1 MSKQT
6 SSPNSS
12 FEHLDLLSF
21 LKSGRTTPFHIFI
34 DFVIPQFLGQL
45 SKRKQHLLNSTQKED
60 SGLQERFDKI
70 EKKLSDMENACGT
83 LKEWEDKVNKEFK
96 DLILKNLD
104 DAFKERTEALENCRG
119 IEILEERLE
128 GAWNVVSMLTNG
140 FSSGNLESRSVK
152 PSRFAKKLKLDFRN
166 MIAESSI
173 LKEIQVVYDGLEDES
188 KRSCL
193 LCFSVFPQNVV
204 IKRKALV
211 HWWVGE
217 KLLSSQTCGDKTDE
231 EKGNNLFAE
240 FIAKGI
246 IESVSKKRRPSSALC
261 KMHPLIR
268 YAVIQLAET
277 NNFIRFHTNGNPT
290 ADFSDK
296 KNKRGFLVTT
306 EEGSSELR
314 ELTYGFRLKQENV
327 GTLFNVNEPY
337 VDLREHS
344 LSEMTNMRVLQ
355 LGRFQDQVKQ
365 ADAVKVFDTE
375 FLKGLK
381 KMKHL
386 RYLSLRGITRVR
398 ELPDSICKLTKL
410 IIVDLHDCQYLEK
423 LPEGI
428 GSLTNLTRLDMSGC
442 NFIRHMPVGLAKLL
456 KLQVLHGFW
465 IGTQAALHD
474 GQDFCKL
481 ATLARK
487 LKCLTKL
494 SINVDER
501 CTDKGL
507 LAKELN
513 SLSEFE
519 SLASLSVAWSD
530 IHKNDG
536 EGGRSEEKVNGPTT
550 PGDKQT
556 TSHSKQT
563 TSDGREMTSVDK
575 QMTSG
580 GENTTKPPDS
590 TSRSASLA
598 KLELQFYPDPEMP
611 DWVKLFNLEKLKKLY
626 VRGGKLSK
634 LEELVG
640 CKKWKVSILRLEL
653 LSELQMD
660 WGKLQALFPQLRY
673 VQKIKCPKLILFP
686 CDENGEWVSGESD
699 TGEISEEKPDSSSS
713 PPKGGINYLKSICNF
728 ITFRRIQ

>member
-45 SKRKQHLLNSTQKED
+45 SKRKQHLNSTQKED
-60 SGLQERFDKI
+60 NGLQERFDKI
-70 EKKLSDMENACGT
+70 EKKLSDMENACGA

-104 DAFKERTEALENCRG
+104 DAFKERTEAPKNCGG

-128 GAWNVVSMLTNG
+128 GAWNVVSRLTNG

-173 LKEIQVVYDGLEDES
+173 LKEIQVVYDGLKDES
-188 KRSCL
+188 KQSCL

-217 KLLSSQTCGDKTDE
+217 KLLSSQTCGDKTAE

-246 IESVSKKRRPSSALC
+246 IESVSKKRRPSSELC

-277 NNFIRFHTNGNPT
+277 NNFIRFHPNGNPT

-365 ADAVKVFDTE
+365 ADAVEVFDTE

-398 ELPDSICKLTKL
+398 ELPDSICKLPKL
-410 IIVDLHDCQYLEK
+410 IIVDLHGCQYLEK

-442 NFIRHMPVGLAKLL
+442 NFISHMPAGLAKLS
-456 KLQVLHGFW
+456 KLQVLHGFL
-465 IGTQAALHD
+465 IGKPPKQKKISGETSGHD
-474 GQDFCKL
+474 GEKVCKL
-481 ATLARK
+481 KDLANLES
-487 LKCLTKL
+487 LKKL
-494 SINVDER
+494 SINVDAR
-501 CTDKGL
+501 YKTDQDVAEQL
-507 LAKELN
+507 ID
-513 SLSEFE
+513 LSKFKN
-519 SLASLSVAWSD
+519 LVSLSVAWP
-530 IHKNDG
+530 
-536 EGGRSEEKVNGPTT
+536 EKEQRIEQGNST
-550 PGDKQT
+550 
-556 TSHSKQT
+556 
-563 TSDGREMTSVDK
+563 
-575 QMTSG
+575 
-580 GENTTKPPDS
+580 NTTTVS
-590 TSRSASLA
+590 SSSASSLA
-598 KLELQFYPDPEMP
+598 KLELRYLPYSEMP
-611 DWVKLFNLEKLKKLY
+611 HWVKCLNLKNLKKLY
-626 VRGGKLSK
+626 VRGGKLSQVQHP
-634 LEELVG
+634 VG
-640 CKKWKVSILRLEL
+640 CEKWKVSILRLEL

-660 WGKLQALFPQLRY
+660 WRQLRALFPQLRY
-673 VQKIKCPKLILFP
+673 VQKVKCPKLILFP
-686 CDENGEWVSGESD
+686 CDDNGEWVSGESD
-699 TGEISEEKPDSSSS
+699 TAEMSEEKLDSFSS
-713 PPKGGINYLKSICNF
+713 PPNYKCDFDYLKFICNF
-728 ITFRRIQ
+728 KNYIPFRRTQ